1 MESLFI
7 IITGIENYLCGIDYR
22 LLVYIENTMCQ
33 QPHIVSPTFTN
44 VADDI
49 RNYFDIQPPTTFTE
63 SLELYFLLVEI
74 LNYSL

>member
-33 QPHIVSPTFTN
+33 QPLTN

-74 LNYSL
+74 LTYSL